1 MSVRLDIVDFQ
12 HELKTPLVTSGRT
25 IASREGFELRVWD
38 GETLLARG
46 ECAPLPGFSFEELE
60 DCREEALLWQQDEG
74 DIRDLE
80 LWRARATTV
89 PHLPALRCAA
99 ETLVIELAR
108 LSERTLPYWPA
119 RERHRVRAN
128 ALANTV
134 EEAQQRV
141 EAGFQVLKIKVGN
154 LSLREDVQRVKAIRA
169 AVGDTI
175 TLRLD
180 ANRAW
185 SDLDARNAVDVFATQ
200 RIELLEEPLKNGGP
214 RELAELR
221 AYSTI
226 PIGADEQARD
236 QAAVLELIDE
246 AAMDY
251 LILKPMLVGG
261 PLQCMR
267 LAKLAHERGTHV
279 IVTTT
284 IDGPVATAM
293 TIEVAARLPNDFA
306 HGLATSVLFA
316 DASGFPPMRRG
327 AYKAGERV

>member
-1 MSVRLDIVDFQ
+1 MSLRVDISEFQ
-12 HELKTPLVTSGRT
+12 LRLKTPLVTAAGA
-25 IASREGFELRVWD
+25 IASRDGFELRVWD
-38 GETLLARG
+38 GDTLLARG
-46 ECAPLPGFSFEELE
+46 ECSPLPSFSFDNLE
-60 DCREEALLWQQDEG
+60 DCREEALLWLNDEG
-74 DIRDLE
+74 DVADPQ
-80 LWRARATTV
+80 LWLSRSITV

-99 ETLVIELAR
+99 ESIVTQLVARSTAQLAD
-108 LSERTLPYWPA
+108 WPE

-134 EEAQQRV
+134 EEARLRIA
-141 EAGFQVLKIKVGN
+141 EGFQVLKIKVGSVA
-154 LSLREDVQRVKAIRA
+154 LHEDLRRVKAIRA

-185 SDLDARNAVDVFATQ
+185 SDLDARTAVDAFATQ
-200 RIELLEEPLKNGGP
+200 RIELLEEPLKFGGP

-221 AYSTI
+221 SYSTI

-261 PLQCMR
+261 PLQCIR
-267 LAKLAHERGTHV
+267 LARLAHERGTHV

-284 IDGPVATAM
+284 IDGPTATAM
-293 TIEVAARLPNDFA
+293 TIEVAARMPNDFA
-306 HGLATSVLFA
+306 HGVGTSTLFS
-316 DASGFPPMRRG
+316 DQTSFPLIRRG
-327 AYKAGERV
+327 AFKAGETR